1 MTERASYSLS
11 FSSVLFRFPSTLNDA
26 AAVLGFRVEDQE
38 AFSRFCRFCLSLSLS
53 DLISHYTFRDEREG
67 GK

>member
-11 FSSVLFRFPSTLNDA
+11 FSSFFRFLSTLNDA

-38 AFSRFCRFCLSLSLS
+38 AFSLSLS

>member
-11 FSSVLFRFPSTLNDA
+11 FSSSLFRFPSTLNDA

-38 AFSRFCRFCLSLSLS
+38 AFSRFCLSLSLS